1 VRVAVAMSG
10 GVDSSVA
17 AAMMRDQ
24 GHEVFGLTLQ
34 LWPKE
39 MAARDF
45 DKHHGCCSLD
55 AVEDARRVA
64 NRLRIPYYVLNF
76 EDDFRAAVIDPF
88 TQAYLEGRTP
98 NPCIRCNET
107 IKFGLLLTKALA
119 LGADRLATGH
129 YARIADGPCGYTLHT
144 AVDDRKDQSYV
155 LYQLG
160 QEELRVLAF
169 PIGDLTKAQVRETAS
184 ALGLVTATKPESQ
197 EICFVADGSYRTLLK
212 ERFRE
217 QVGPGPIVDDRG
229 AVVGEHDGIA
239 MYTVGQRSG
248 LRLASAGPSSPAQYV
263 SRIEAAT
270 NTLTVGSADELL
282 RRSCLVE
289 DARYIGGQA
298 PPTPFRAAVKI
309 RSHAPKAGAT
319 VTPLR
324 PHPALPERLKR
335 SHGTEA
341 PLPWADGPG
350 KRGRETT
357 ARARIEFDEPQ
368 RALAPGQAAVFYD
381 GDRVIGGGTI
391 AAGDV

>member
-1 VRVAVAMSG
+1 MSG

-24 GHEVFGLTLQ
+24 GHQVFGLTLQ

-39 MAARDF
+39 MGTRDF

-64 NRLRIPYYVLNF
+64 NRLGIPYYVLNF

-107 IKFGLLLTKALA
+107 IKFGLLLKKALA
-119 LGADRLATGH
+119 LGADVLATGH
-129 YARIADGPCGYTLHT
+129 YARIAAGPDGYTLHT
-144 AVDDRKDQSYV
+144 ALDHRKDQSYV

-160 QEELRVLAF
+160 QDELGVLKF
-169 PIGDLTKAQVRETAS
+169 PIGEFTKSQVRETAS
-184 ALGLVTATKPESQ
+184 ALGLVTAAKPESQ

-212 ERFRE
+212 DRFRD
-217 QVGPGPIVDDRG
+217 QIRPGPIVDGGG

-248 LRLASAGPSSPAQYV
+248 LRLATSGPRSQPAYV
-263 SRIEAAT
+263 SQIDPAT
-270 NTLTVGSADELL
+270 NTIRVGGHGQLL
-282 RRSCLVE
+282 RSSCRVE
-289 DARYIGGQA
+289 DVRYVAGHV
-298 PPTPFRAAVKI
+298 PPAAFAASVKV
-309 RSHAPKAGAT
+309 RSHAPLAAGV
-319 VTPLR
+319 VTPI
-324 PHPALPERLKR
+324 
-335 SHGTEA
+335 G
-341 PLPWADGPG
+341 DQ
-350 KRGRETT
+350 
-357 ARARIEFDEPQ
+357 ARIDFDQPQ

-381 GDRVIGGGTI
+381 GDRVIGGGPI

>member
-17 AAMMRDQ
+17 AAMMRDR

-64 NRLRIPYYVLNF
+64 NRLGIPYYVLNF

-88 TQAYLEGRTP
+88 TTAYLEGRTP

-107 IKFGLLLTKALA
+107 IKFGLLLKKALA
-119 LGADRLATGH
+119 LGAEVLATGH
-129 YARIADGPCGYTLHT
+129 YARIAAGPTGYTLHT

-160 QEELRVLAF
+160 QEELGVLAF
-169 PIGDLTKAQVRETAS
+169 PIGEFTKAQVREKAS

-212 ERFRE
+212 DRFRE
-217 QVGPGPIVDDRG
+217 QVRPGPIVDDGG

-248 LRLASAGPSSPAQYV
+248 LRLAAGGPRSQPAYV
-263 SRIEAAT
+263 SQIDPAT
-270 NTLTVGSADELL
+270 NTVRVGGRERLL
-282 RRSCLVE
+282 RSSCRLE
-289 DARYIGGQA
+289 DVRYVAGHV
-298 PPTPFRAAVKI
+298 PPAAFAASVKV
-309 RSHAPKAGAT
+309 RSHAPLAAAL
-319 VTPLR
+319 VTPI
-324 PHPALPERLKR
+324 
-335 SHGTEA
+335 G
-341 PLPWADGPG
+341 DQ
-350 KRGRETT
+350 
-357 ARARIEFDEPQ
+357 ARIDFDEPQ
-368 RALAPGQAAVFYD
+368 RALAPGQAAVLYD
-381 GDRVIGGGTI
+381 GDRVIGGGPI

>member
-1 VRVAVAMSG
+1 MSG

-17 AAMMRDQ
+17 AAMMRDL

-64 NRLRIPYYVLNF
+64 SRLHIPYYVLNF

-107 IKFGLLLTKALA
+107 IKFGLLLKKALA
-119 LGADRLATGH
+119 LGADVLATGH
-129 YARIADGPCGYTLHT
+129 YARIAEGPSGYTLHM
-144 AVDDRKDQSYV
+144 AVDERKDQSYV

-160 QEELRVLAF
+160 QQELGVLAF
-169 PIGDLTKAQVRETAS
+169 PIGDFTKAQVREKAS
-184 ALGLVTATKPESQ
+184 ELGLVTASKPESQ

-212 ERFRE
+212 DRFRE
-217 QVGPGPIVDDRG
+217 RVRPGPIVDDSG

-248 LRLASAGPSSPAQYV
+248 LRLVVGGPRSQPTYV
-263 SRIEAAT
+263 NQIDPAT
-270 NTLTVGSADELL
+270 NQVRVGGRDHLL
-282 RRSCLVE
+282 RSSCRVE
-289 DARYIGGQA
+289 DVRYVAGHV
-298 PPTPFRAAVKI
+298 PPTAFAASVKV
-309 RSHAPKAGAT
+309 RSHAPLAAAL
-319 VTPLR
+319 VTPI
-324 PHPALPERLKR
+324 
-335 SHGTEA
+335 G
-341 PLPWADGPG
+341 DQ
-350 KRGRETT
+350 
-357 ARARIEFDEPQ
+357 ARIDFDEPQ

-381 GDRVIGGGTI
+381 GDRVIGGGPI

>member
-1 VRVAVAMSG
+1 MRVAVAMSG

-24 GHEVFGLTLQ
+24 GHQVFGLTLQ

-64 NRLRIPYYVLNF
+64 NRLGIPYYVLNF

-88 TQAYLEGRTP
+88 TTAYLEGRTP

-107 IKFGLLLTKALA
+107 IKFGLLLRKALA
-119 LGADRLATGH
+119 LGADVLATGH
-129 YARIADGPCGYTLHT
+129 YARIAADPAGYTLHA

-169 PIGDLTKAQVRETAS
+169 PIGDLTKAKVRETAS

-217 QVGPGPIVDDRG
+217 QVRPGPVVDGSG

-239 MYTVGQRSG
+239 MFTIGQRSG
-248 LRLASAGPSSPAQYV
+248 LRLAAAGPHAQPTYV
-263 SRIEAAT
+263 SGIDPAT
-270 NTLTVGSADELL
+270 NTVRVGGRDQLL
-282 RRSCLVE
+282 RSSCRLE
-289 DARYIGGQA
+289 DVRYVAGHV
-298 PPTPFRAAVKI
+298 PPAAFAACVKV
-309 RSHAPKAGAT
+309 RSHAPLAAAL
-319 VTPLR
+319 VTPL
-324 PHPALPERLKR
+324 
-335 SHGTEA
+335 G
-341 PLPWADGPG
+341 DQ
-350 KRGRETT
+350 
-357 ARARIEFDEPQ
+357 ARIEFDEPQ

-381 GDRVIGGGTI
+381 GDRVIGGGPI
-391 AAGDV
+391 AAGDG

>member
-1 VRVAVAMSG
+1 MRVAVAMSG

-64 NRLRIPYYVLNF
+64 NRLGIPYYVLNF

-107 IKFGLLLTKALA
+107 IKFGLLLKKALA
-119 LGADRLATGH
+119 LGADLLATGH
-129 YARIADGPCGYTLHT
+129 YARIAAGPAGYTLHT

-160 QEELRVLAF
+160 QEELSVLAF
-169 PIGDLTKAQVRETAS
+169 PVGDFTKAQVREKAS
-184 ALGLVTATKPESQ
+184 VLSLVTASKPESQ

-212 ERFRE
+212 DRFRE
-217 QVGPGPIVDDRG
+217 RVQPGPIVDGSG

-248 LRLASAGPSSPAQYV
+248 LRLAAGTPRSQPAYV
-263 SRIEAAT
+263 SQIDPAT
-270 NTLTVGSADELL
+270 NTVRVGGRSQLL
-282 RRSCLVE
+282 RSSCRVE
-289 DARYIGGQA
+289 DVRYVAGHV
-298 PPTPFRAAVKI
+298 PPAAFAAKVKV
-309 RSHAPKAGAT
+309 RSHAPLAAAV
-319 VTPLR
+319 VTPI
-324 PHPALPERLKR
+324 
-335 SHGTEA
+335 G
-341 PLPWADGPG
+341 DQ
-350 KRGRETT
+350 
-357 ARARIEFDEPQ
+357 ARVDFDEPQ

-381 GDRVIGGGTI
+381 GDRVIGGGPI

>member
-1 VRVAVAMSG
+1 MRVAVAMSG

-17 AAMMRDQ
+17 AAIMRDA

-64 NRLRIPYYVLNF
+64 NRLGIPYYVLNF

-88 TQAYLEGRTP
+88 TKSYLEGRTP

-107 IKFGLLLTKALA
+107 IKFGLLLKKALA
-119 LGADRLATGH
+119 LGADVLATGH
-129 YARIADGPCGYTLHT
+129 YARIVTGPDGYTLHT

-160 QEELRVLAF
+160 QEELGVLAF
-169 PIGDLTKAQVRETAS
+169 PIGDFTKTQVREKAS
-184 ALGLVTATKPESQ
+184 ALGLVTASKPESQ

-212 ERFRE
+212 ERFQE
-217 QVGPGPIVDDRG
+217 QVRPGPIVDDSG

-239 MYTVGQRSG
+239 LYTVGQRSG
-248 LRLASAGPSSPAQYV
+248 LRLAAGGPRSEPTYV
-263 SRIEAAT
+263 SGIDAAS
-270 NTLTVGSADELL
+270 NTVRVGGRDRLL
-282 RRSCLVE
+282 RSSCRLE
-289 DARYIGGQA
+289 DVRYVAGHASAAAFAAR
-298 PPTPFRAAVKI
+298 VKV
-309 RSHAPKAGAT
+309 RSHAPLAAAV
-319 VTPLR
+319 VTPL
-324 PHPALPERLKR
+324 
-335 SHGTEA
+335 G
-341 PLPWADGPG
+341 DQ
-350 KRGRETT
+350 
-357 ARARIEFDEPQ
+357 ARIDFEEPQ

-381 GDRVIGGGTI
+381 GDRVIGGGPI
-391 AAGDV
+391 AAGEV